1 MRNLLISLASVAILA
16 TISLG
21 WLFDTIYEQ
30 YHSDSQPITT
40 IEIVEDIGMDLA
52 AAINA
57 APNGENVLK
66 HWPNVSHYRLSLYSV
81 AETALPQTLIQQ
93 LKQGEV
99 VILETENT
107 QLFHYYLKDKDQV
120 LIAESPRLSRPK
132 KYTLEQYLL
141 TLLFYVLLIV
151 LFLMWAYPLLKQLS
165 SLRKAAISFGN
176 GQLDELINSKPTSYI
191 RDIEIEFNHMAKR
204 INSLMDDVKLL
215 STAVSHD
222 LRTPLARIRFGID
235 TLTEVEDDKQRAR
248 LQQKLGKDVD
258 EMTSLVEAL
267 LNFSRLEQQTLAL
280 NKVPILLTEVIN
292 ECLTTKRNERVKI
305 EFDCIAPQ
313 SSVIADRNYI
323 KMALNNVIQNAIN
336 YGNER
341 VKIVLKAKKN
351 SAIISI
357 SDDGGGVPKEIRNQ
371 IIKPFIRGTNTGTKY
386 KGHGVGLAIV
396 KRVLDWHD
404 GALSIEDSSELS
416 GAEFQLVIPMHEQ

>member
-30 YHSDSQPITT
+30 YQRDAQPITT
-40 IEIVEDIGMDLA
+40 IELVEDMIEDLA

-57 APNGENVLK
+57 APNGEVFLR
-66 HWPNVSHYRLSLYSV
+66 HWPSASQYHLSLHSV
-81 AETALPQTLIQQ
+81 ADTALPQALMKP

-99 VILETENT
+99 LILETEST
-107 QLFHYYLKDKDQV
+107 QFFHYYLKDKDLV
-120 LIAESPRLSRPK
+120 LTAESPRLSRLNEH
-132 KYTLEQYLL
+132 TLEQYLL
-141 TLLFYVLLIV
+141 TLSFYVLLIV
-151 LFLMWAYPLLKQLS
+151 LFLMWAYPLLRQLS
-165 SLRKAAISFGN
+165 SLRKAAKSFGN
-176 GQLDELINSKPTSYI
+176 GQLDTLISSKSTSYI
-191 RDIEIEFNHMAKR
+191 RDIEIEFNHMATR

-235 TLTEVEDDKQRAR
+235 TLTEVEDDEQRAR

-267 LNFSRLEQQTLAL
+267 LSFARLEQQTLAL
-280 NKVPILLTEVIN
+280 NKVPILLTGLIN
-292 ECLTTKRNERVKI
+292 ECLTTKRNDQVEI
-305 EFDCIAPQ
+305 QFNCITPHT
-313 SSVIADRNYI
+313 SVIADRNYL

-336 YGNER
+336 YGNQR
-341 VKIVLKAKKN
+341 VNIALKAAHD
-351 SAIISI
+351 SAIINI
-357 SDDGGGVPKEIRNQ
+357 SDDGKGVPADIRDQ
-371 IIKPFIRGTNTGTKY
+371 IIKPFIRGTNIGPEY

-404 GALSIEDSSELS
+404 GSLSIEDSCELS
-416 GAEFQLVIPMHEQ
+416 GAEFKLTIPMHKL

>member
-21 WLFDTIYEQ
+21 WLFDTIYQQ
-30 YHSDSQPITT
+30 YQSDSQPITA
-40 IEIVEDIGMDLA
+40 IELVEDMGMDLA
-52 AAINA
+52 TAINA
-57 APNGENVLK
+57 APDGEALLTY
-66 HWPNVSHYRLSLYSV
+66 WPNASQYRLSLHSV
-81 AETALPQTLIQQ
+81 ADTALPQQLIQE
-93 LKQGEV
+93 LTQGEV
-99 VILETENT
+99 VILATENT
-107 QLFHYYLKDKDQV
+107 QLFHYYLKDKDLV
-120 LIAESPRLSRPK
+120 LTAESPRLSRLNEH
-132 KYTLEQYLL
+132 TLEQYLL
-141 TLLFYVLLIV
+141 TLSFYVLLIV

-165 SLRKAAISFGN
+165 SLRKAAKSFGN
-176 GQLDELINSKPTSYI
+176 GQLDTLITSKSTSYI

-235 TLTEVEDDKQRAR
+235 TLTEVEDDEQRAR

-267 LNFSRLEQQTLAL
+267 LSFARLEQQTLAL
-280 NKVPILLTEVIN
+280 NKVPILLTGLIN
-292 ECLTTKRNERVKI
+292 ECLTTKRNDQVEI
-305 EFDCIAPQ
+305 QFNCITPHT
-313 SSVIADRNYI
+313 SVIADRNYL

-336 YGNER
+336 YGNKR
-341 VKIVLKAKKN
+341 VNIVLNTAHN

-357 SDDGGGVPKEIRNQ
+357 ADDGNGVPTEIRNQ
-371 IIKPFIRGTNTGTKY
+371 IIKPFIRGTNTDPKY

-404 GALSIEDSSELS
+404 GALSIDDSNELS
-416 GAEFQLVIPMHEQ
+416 GAEFKLVIPMQK